1 MAGYGL
7 VETRRLSNDWRAV
20 RESVP
25 PLFLLSGGRYPQQG
39 SGRAEQRVSARLARG
54 SWFGLV
60 PCAAPSQTD
69 PSWDSASPRAGGRMP
84 AVPFAVAIWPGV
96 PSASP
101 RARQHPLALA
111 LLPLAFF
118 LPSLWF
124 RI

>member
-1 MAGYGL
+1 MSQFRLCFFSAGGG
-7 VETRRLSNDWRAV
+7 TR
-20 RESVP
+20 
-25 PLFLLSGGRYPQQG
+25 SGAL
-39 SGRAEQRVSARLARG
+39 AEQSSPVSARLARG